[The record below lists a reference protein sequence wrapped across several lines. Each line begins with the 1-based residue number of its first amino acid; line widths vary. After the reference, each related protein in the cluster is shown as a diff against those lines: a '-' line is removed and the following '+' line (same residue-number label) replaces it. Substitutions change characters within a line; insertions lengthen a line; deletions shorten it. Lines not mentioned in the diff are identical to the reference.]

1 MELYYKAD
9 EAEGRKCAETDKEMS
24 FPRMWMCFGG
34 GVQASSPVLWN
45 VAVSKWG
52 LKSESD
58 EGMQRN
64 KGWMLWKEPMYVK
77 VQSEE
82 EECHDGISG
91 GQG

>member
-1 MELYYKAD
+1 
-9 EAEGRKCAETDKEMS
+9 
-24 FPRMWMCFGG
+24 MCRDRQGNVISTYVNVLRGGG